1 MKKVLFVTH
10 NGRFLVQFEL
20 NDIQILQKLGYEVHC
35 ATNFDG
41 ETMRADA
48 ENTLKEHGVICH
60 SIPIERSPLR
70 LRENLNAYRALKS
83 LLKKSILRVC
93 IVIPLWV
100 ALLAVWLPMPHTR
113 HRYSIQPMVS
123 TSTKAVH

>member
-1 MKKVLFVTH
+1 MKKALFVTH

-83 LLKKSILRVC
+83 LLKK
-93 IVIPLWV
+93 
-100 ALLAVWLPMPHTR
+100 
-113 HRYSIQPMVS
+113 
-123 TSTKAVH
+123 

>member
-20 NDIQILQKLGYEVHC
+20 NDIQILQELGYEVHC

-83 LLKKSILRVC
+83 LLKKEHFAGVHCHTPMGVSL
-93 IVIPLWV
+93 V
-100 ALLAVWLPMPHTR
+100 ALPPIQPTR
-113 HRYSIQPMVS
+113 HQCFIPPMASIFIRD
-123 TSTKAVH
+123 AL

>member
-41 ETMRADA
+41 ETI
-48 ENTLKEHGVICH
+48 LK
-60 SIPIERSPLR
+60 
-70 LRENLNAYRALKS
+70 
-83 LLKKSILRVC
+83 
-93 IVIPLWV
+93 
-100 ALLAVWLPMPHTR
+100 
-113 HRYSIQPMVS
+113 
-123 TSTKAVH
+123 